1 MELATI
7 NSSGHITDIVDNYSS
22 LIWTQRYYEAGD
34 FELVAPVT
42 QKTSSIVPGS
52 KLIRLGLLD
61 AQQSIM
67 IAQSVTRTED
77 LEEGPKLTITGRDLK
92 DVLRQRVLYY
102 ARLIE
107 DEQTTEKFYTI
118 INDLVT
124 RNLSS
129 SADETAR
136 QISGLTVKNYTSG
149 DPIFDIVVDA
159 FSIGKGA
166 NLYETVLDYCLLKS
180 VGFDVLA
187 SSSDF
192 NVWQFKLYSGV
203 DRSSTQSVVPPVIFS
218 PEFANLSSSTFV
230 DDITDYA
237 THTLICGEDDEN
249 EPEGRIWIEE
259 AASGS
264 VKTGLNRREIFTDA
278 SGKSAT
284 VDGWEVDDDE
294 YLTIIKTEGQTDL
307 KKHQSVSA
315 FDGEVLHNGQFKIG
329 VDYNIGDIV
338 TVADSSGNATRAR
351 ITEYIRSMDGDGYKE
366 YPTFEKIEET

>member
-7 NSSGHITDIVDNYSS
+7 NSSGHITDIVDNYNS

-102 ARLIE
+102 SRLIE

-237 THTLICGEDDEN
+237 THTLICGEDNEF

-351 ITEYIRSMDGDGYKE
+351 ITEYIRSMDDDGYKE